1 MDIIMKDICKSYGG
15 LAVLDHFTHTFGK
28 GMATCIMG
36 PSGCGKTTLFRIM
49 LGLEEPEQGSVTGI
63 PTGALGVVFQEDRL
77 CENLSALTNLR
88 MVCSKAWKNDELKR
102 EMERLRLSEAFHK
115 PVRELSGGMRQRVA
129 ILRALV
135 SGAECFFMDE
145 PLKGLDEETK
155 AITISYIKA
164 HTAGK
169 TLLVITHDA
178 REAESFHAEEIINMK
193 APGKNGQGDT
203 PPAVS
208 IPQNRQMLSM
218 KQNAGSEVRSP
229 GNQPEPG
236 RF

>member
-1 MDIIMKDICKSYGG
+1 
-15 LAVLDHFTHTFGK
+15 
-28 GMATCIMG
+28 
-36 PSGCGKTTLFRIM
+36 M

-135 SGAECFFMDE
+135 SGAECFY
-145 PLKGLDEETK
+145 G
-155 AITISYIKA
+155 
-164 HTAGK
+164 
-169 TLLVITHDA
+169 
-178 REAESFHAEEIINMK
+178 
-193 APGKNGQGDT
+193 
-203 PPAVS
+203 
-208 IPQNRQMLSM
+208 
-218 KQNAGSEVRSP
+218 
-229 GNQPEPG
+229 
-236 RF
+236 